1 MAKLTLSQLSNLL
14 FRACDDLRGNMDA
27 SEYKEYIFGMLFLK
41 RLSDLFDQ
49 QREQL
54 AKDLKSKGMAEA
66 AIAEQLDN
74 SDKYEFFVP
83 KSAHWSK
90 VRHLKI
96 NVGSALNKALSDIEE
111 HPSNINS
118 LQDVLSHINFNRKIG
133 QRTLDDDTLSNF
145 IQNFEHIPLRDEN
158 FEFPDLLGAAYEY
171 LIKFFA
177 DSAGKKAGEF
187 YTPADVVRTMVEI
200 VDPQPGMSVYDPT
213 VGSGGMLIQTRD
225 YIRECGGDPRDLSLA
240 GQEKIGTTWSIC
252 KMNML
257 LHDISHADI
266 RQEDTIRKPQHK
278 DDSNELKR
286 YDRVLANPPFSQ
298 NYIMKDIEYP
308 GRFHV
313 WLPEKGK
320 KADLMFVQHMAA
332 VLKADGKMATVMP
345 HGVLF
350 RGGTERDVRK
360 LFIDRGWLEAIIGLP
375 ESLFY
380 GTGIP
385 ACILVLNK
393 KGATEREHVVFINA
407 DRDYRSGK
415 GQNFLRAEDMSRIV
429 HAYRTLTDP
438 TSPDGAVSDTY
449 ARRVPVSEIAA
460 EDYNCNIRRY
470 VDNAPPP
477 EPHDVRAHLHGGVP
491 VTEIDAL
498 DHHWSNY
505 PGLRTRVFQP
515 RSNDTTYADFTPA
528 VTDRRSLS
536 EIVNNDPSV
545 AAAHTRFLEALDA
558 WWKKN
563 EVRIE
568 ALAPQNGGGEDGNSV
583 YALRRELL
591 ADIEETF
598 KADTLLTHHQIRG
611 AFAHYVGELKAD
623 LKSIAASGWGPEL
636 IPDTDIMESQFP
648 EVLSDM
654 ETKRLRLAE
663 LSALFAAA
671 DEEDYEDDDDTGVLP
686 GAEVKALKSELKDLN
701 ASWKVDLK
709 ALKSLASD
717 LFTEM
722 KLADVLPAGTKKGD
736 VTRGM
741 AQKDADFSAGEFI
754 LGLANDVG
762 FASERIDA
770 IREHTT
776 SGGEAHAHAQE
787 REKRLARHKALTDE
801 QRQLKSDL
809 RAIEKK
815 MDELATAARTKI
827 DGDEARS
834 VILERLHRL
843 LVQTYETYLR
853 ADQRT
858 CLGALE
864 NLHAKYAATA
874 KDIETQRDEAAA
886 KLKGFLEELGYDSEA

>member
-1 MAKLTLSQLSNLL
+1 MTKLTLSQLSNLL

-49 QREQL
+49 ERERL
-54 AKDLKSKGMAEA
+54 ASDLKAKGMPDET
-66 AIAEQLDN
+66 IAEHLK
-74 SDKYEFFVP
+74 SSAKYTFFVP
-83 KSAHWSK
+83 EDAHWSK
-90 VRHLKI
+90 IRHLKT
-96 NVGSALNKALSDIEE
+96 NVGSALNKALGEIEE
-111 HPSNINS
+111 HPSNINA

-171 LIKFFA
+171 LIKYFA

-225 YIRECGGDPRDLSLA
+225 YIHESGGNPTDLTLA

-278 DDSNELKR
+278 DENGELRR

-298 NYIMKDIEYP
+298 NYIKKDIEYS

-350 RGGTERDVRK
+350 RSGAERDVRK

-375 ESLFY
+375 SNLFF

-393 KGATEREHVVFINA
+393 KGAANRQHVVFVNA
-407 DRDYRSGK
+407 DRDYRAGK
-415 GQNFLRAEDMSRIV
+415 AQNFLRAEDISRIV
-429 HAYRTLTDP
+429 HAYRTLTGP
-438 TSPDGAVSDTY
+438 SSHDGAVPETY
-449 ARRVPVSEIAA
+449 ARRVPVTEIAD

-491 VTEIDAL
+491 VAEIDAL
-498 DHHWSNY
+498 NHYWTHY
-505 PGLRTRVFQP
+505 PGLRARVFQP
-515 RSNDTTYADFTPA
+515 RPNSTAYADFTPEVA
-528 VTDRRSLS
+528 DRRALA
-536 EIVNNDPSV
+536 EIVNDDRSIS
-545 AAAHTRFLEALDA
+545 AAHKQFLQRLDA
-558 WWKKN
+558 WWEKN
-563 EVRIE
+563 RKRIE
-568 ALAPQNGGGEDGNSV
+568 ALAPDDDGANGTSV
-583 YALRRELL
+583 YALRRDLL
-591 ADIEETF
+591 ADIEKTF
-598 KADTLLTHHQIRG
+598 AAYTLLTDHQIRG

-623 LKSIAASGWGPEL
+623 FKSIAASGWGAEL
-636 IPDTDIMESQFP
+636 IPDADILESQFP
-648 EVLSDM
+648 EVLADM
-654 ETKRLRLAE
+654 ESKRLRLAE

-671 DEEDYEDDDDTGVLP
+671 DEDDYEDDDDTGILP
-686 GAEVKALKSELKDLN
+686 SDEVKALKAEIKELN
-701 ASWKVDLK
+701 AAWKAELK
-709 ALKSLASD
+709 ALKALASD
-717 LFTEM
+717 LYTEM

-736 VTRGM
+736 VTRGLT
-741 AQKDADFSAGEFI
+741 QKETDFGGAEFI
-754 LGLANDVG
+754 LGLANAAG
-762 FASERIDA
+762 FMSEWIEA
-770 IREHTT
+770 IRERMQT
-776 SGGEAHAHAQE
+776 GAEAYERAQE
-787 REKRLARHKALTDE
+787 REKRLARHKTLADE
-801 QRQLKSDL
+801 ARQLKSDL
-809 RAIEKK
+809 RATEKK
-815 MDELATAARTKI
+815 MDELAAAARTKI
-827 DGDEARS
+827 DRDEARS
-834 VILERLHRL
+834 VILDRLHRL
-843 LVQTYETYLR
+843 LVQTYESYLR
-853 ADQRT
+853 ADQRA
-858 CLGALE
+858 CLAALE
-864 NLHAKYAATA
+864 NLHVKYAVTA
-874 KDIETQRDEAAA
+874 KDIELKRDKAAA
-886 KLKGFLEELGYDSEA
+886 KLTRFLEELGYE